1 MDDASLDHSGTGMN
15 RELRALY
22 SDLTNCLYAMQT
34 KSCSV
39 SDVLAIV
46 KKIQDLQPERR
57 EGYLWLEAQLYTC
70 AVYWEEPLRYE
81 VCWPLLQKILQDRS
95 VKPE

>member
-22 SDLTNCLYAMQT
+22 SDLTNYLYAMQA

-39 SDVLAIV
+39 SEVLAIV
-46 KKIQDLQPERR
+46 KKIQDLQPERS
-57 EGYLWLEAQLYTC
+57 EDYLWLEAQLYTC
-70 AVYWEEPLRYE
+70 AV
-81 VCWPLLQKILQDRS
+81 
-95 VKPE
+95 